1 MSSITPHSRF
11 VPTIYSRVFAAG
23 LLLALQACV
32 AQDPPPAASSSAAL
46 SSSSAIS
53 SSQPA
58 SSSSSLQSSS
68 SSSSSVAPISSSSS
82 SAASSSESNLISVR
96 PNSGSRQI
104 TVKGQARTYH
114 VYVPA
119 SYPTNRR
126 VPLVLRYHGIGGN
139 GGQEINSNGYRA
151 IADREGFILVAPSG
165 SQAGGFSGGAW
176 NVGTCCTADRNIDD
190 VAFAKAIIADVA
202 SYANI
207 DRKRVY
213 ATGFSMGG
221 GMTHYLACHASDEI
235 AAFAP
240 EAFDLLQE
248 NVGQCQPSRPVPVLS
263 QRATNDSLVI
273 YNGGEDCLTGVCINF
288 LGAVETNRVW
298 REKNQCTN
306 EQRFDNNCQINTQ
319 CSDGV
324 EVGLCTLSNGH
335 SPASA
340 ETGWAFL
347 KQFQLP

>member
-1 MSSITPHSRF
+1 MLNRKPFYPFHH
-11 VPTIYSRVFAAG
+11 TIGRSVAAAG
-23 LLLALQACV
+23 LLLALQGCV
-32 AQDPPPAASSSAAL
+32 AENPPASSASSSSIAV
-46 SSSSAIS
+46 SSSSAMS
-53 SSQPA
+53 SIAPP
-58 SSSSSLQSSS
+58 
-68 SSSSSVAPISSSSS
+68 SSSSVASSSSVQS
-82 SAASSSESNLISVR
+82 SSMPVSSSSEASSSSVDNLITTR
-96 PNSGSRQI
+96 PMSGSRQI
-104 TVKGQARTYH
+104 NVNGQQRTYH
-114 VYVPA
+114 LHVPN
-119 SYPTNRR
+119 SYPTDRR

-139 GGQEINSNGYRA
+139 GGQEITSTGYRA

-165 SQAGGFSGGAW
+165 AQAGGFSGGAW

-190 VAFAKAIIADVA
+190 VAFAKAIIADVKR
-202 SYANI
+202 YANI
-207 DRKRVY
+207 DSQRVY

-248 NVGQCQPSRPVPVLS
+248 NVGQCQPDRAVPLLS
-263 QRATNDSLVI
+263 QRASNDSLVK

-298 REKNQCTN
+298 REKSQCTN
-306 EQRFDNNCQINTQ
+306 AQRTEGNCQISTQ
-319 CSDGV
+319 CNEGV
-324 EVGLCTLSNGH
+324 EVGLCTLNNGH

-347 KQFQLP
+347 KQFVLP